1 MVLKT
6 KTYPNKNK
14 NTQQKQNQCI
24 KEKQYWEISSQDTK
38 RQSLGEKGHM
48 VSDPTEVKQILG
60 EYHVQI
66 IDHNFNA
73 LRGK

>member
-14 NTQQKQNQCI
+14 NIQQKQNQCI
-24 KEKQYWEISSQDTK
+24 KEKQYWEISSQDKK
-38 RQSLGEKGHM
+38 RQSLG
-48 VSDPTEVKQILG
+48 DPTEVKPIIG

-66 IDHNFNA
+66 TDHNFNA